1 MQYENLITELMFID
15 RACNLR
21 CQYCTAP
28 LKKTPV
34 KNGVFT
40 LEETGKDVIELD
52 ASPEKTLGKRM
63 REHKSRA
70 LEIVPTPVLSL
81 IGGELTLIN
90 GIADYIQEAAKDY
103 ELVILTTNGSRLSK
117 ALIEE
122 LSQCK
127 NLLLYFSLDGFNYEM
142 NSYRVASENQS
153 RQLLNSLSMCM
164 DMGVKVECE
173 MVLHDRNIEHIREYA
188 EYLLVYAQKGCYV
201 KLMPF
206 PVRWTQGKYSPL
218 GSDMSQLYHLYEEY
232 ETYQEVLPPKAYL
245 ANLIQVLKNGKRV
258 CKCFA
263 PYFVNG
269 IDNRG
274 RIKSCPCVPVIHTS
288 IQEETQKA
296 KDTLKT
302 VRQEY
307 KERKVVSGF
316 CNTCYEGA
324 WEMLNA
330 YFYGDIKKEELGKM
344 RIGQS
349 KGVIDVLEQIK
360 ETVSDDYFFNQKEYI
375 GNC

>member
-1 MQYENLITELMFID
+1 MQYENLITELMFVD
-15 RACNLR
+15 RACNFC

-28 LKKTPV
+28 LRKIPV

-40 LEETGKDVIELD
+40 LEETGKNIIELD
-52 ASPEKTLGKRM
+52 ASPEKTLGRRM

-90 GIADYIQEAAKDY
+90 GIADYIKEVAKDY
-103 ELVILTTNGSRLSK
+103 ELVILTTNGSMLNN
-117 ALIEE
+117 AFIEE
-122 LSQCK
+122 LCRCE

-142 NSYRVASENQS
+142 NSYRVVNENQNL
-153 RQLLNSLSMCM
+153 QLLNNLSMCM

-188 EYLLVYAQKGCYV
+188 EYLLVYAQKGCYI

-206 PVRWTQGKYSPL
+206 PVRWTQGKYSPS
-218 GSDMSQLYHLYEEY
+218 GRDMSQLHQLYEEY

-245 ANLIQVLKNGKRV
+245 ANLIQVLKNRKRV

-296 KDTLKT
+296 KDALKAA
-302 VRQEY
+302 RQEY
-307 KERKVVSGF
+307 KERRAVSGF
-316 CNTCYEGA
+316 CNSCYEGA
-324 WEMLNA
+324 WEMLNS
-330 YFYGDIKKEELGKM
+330 YLYGDIK
-344 RIGQS
+344 
-349 KGVIDVLEQIK
+349 
-360 ETVSDDYFFNQKEYI
+360 
-375 GNC
+375 